1 MVLTKAQLQDD
12 LMALAACIYFESRG
26 ESVDCQR
33 WVGHVVK
40 NRVTSPKF
48 PDSIPLVVFQPYQFS
63 WANKRTLFTIK
74 EVDAWARSKEIAA
87 ETLIHEDITFNSLYF
102 VSGSVRPSCWLRKLK
117 LVKEIGTT
125 RFYRE

>member
-1 MVLTKAQLQDD
+1 MVLTKAQLQND
-12 LMALAACIYFESRG
+12 LLALAACIYFESRG
-26 ESVDCQR
+26 ESLECQQ

-63 WANKRTLFTIK
+63 WANKRTTFTIK
-74 EVDAWARSKEIAA
+74 EAGAWAICQNVASKVIGQ
-87 ETLIHEDITFNSLYF
+87 EDITSNSLYF
-102 VSGSVRPSCWLRKLK
+102 VSGGIKPSWLKKLK
-117 LVKEIGTT
+117 LVKAIGTT